1 MKKMIIPAILSVA
14 ALIIGTAAITK
25 ITCDNSHED
34 ECIRYQT
41 TIDNLRLSESRLSKA
56 VAERDKTIAAKT
68 EDVNLLVKELKY
80 QQEQKEIL
88 SDVIVRM
95 RTQPEAEKKLKERL
109 PYGMTNSLRF
119 MDYRELNVTT
129 SDQYRLQQECDTGI
143 LEGIRIYNDGE
154 NDYYCAALGSA
165 YGRDIGDTWHVTLV
179 CGTEFDII
187 LADFKDNG
195 LSDFFGHPDTNY
207 DKQPCTNVIEFV
219 VDKDK
224 IPSSIKSCGT
234 FTAFGHY
241 GGMHGDGGNI
251 KKIEYTGRVWE

>member
-25 ITCDNSHED
+25 MTCDNSHED

-68 EDVNLLVKELKY
+68 EDINLLVKELKY

-95 RTQPEAEKKLKERL
+95 RTKPEAEKKLKERL

-119 MDYRELNVTT
+119 MDYRELNITT

-154 NDYYCAALGSA
+154 NDYYCVALGSA

-187 LADFKDNG
+187 LADYKDNG

-207 DKQPCTNVIEFV
+207 DRQPCTNVIEFV

-224 IPSSIKSCGT
+224 IPSSIKSSGT
-234 FTAFGHY
+234 FTVFGRY

>member
-1 MKKMIIPAILSVA
+1 MKRMIIPAILSVA

-25 ITCDNSHED
+25 MTCDNKHED

-68 EDVNLLVKELKY
+68 EDINLLVKELKY

-119 MDYRELNVTT
+119 MDYR
-129 SDQYRLQQECDTGI
+129 
-143 LEGIRIYNDGE
+143 
-154 NDYYCAALGSA
+154 
-165 YGRDIGDTWHVTLV
+165 
-179 CGTEFDII
+179 DII
-187 LADFKDNG
+187 SPL
-195 LSDFFGHPDTNY
+195 
-207 DKQPCTNVIEFV
+207 
-219 VDKDK
+219 
-224 IPSSIKSCGT
+224 
-234 FTAFGHY
+234 
-241 GGMHGDGGNI
+241 
-251 KKIEYTGRVWE
+251 